1 LFVGKILPKLSL
13 PQRVPILYL
22 IISVL
27 MLVSVVPMYLYSRW
41 MVSNNRVRL
50 ITNERLLQ
58 NTITSSLSG
67 EITQRMQNLDSVLEN
82 MTSAIVI
89 NSGGDIGANK
99 VNSPE
104 LRALLE
110 RLVSSSNDLA
120 YATLLNTEGK
130 GQSVARVNPDE
141 FLQGELQ
148 RGFNAARD
156 SRKYTGQA
164 LTLGGGATRR
174 HTVVV
179 VTAPV
184 LAGGRFI
191 GMLGTAVDL
200 SFLTR
205 SLDNLSQAGLIT
217 YVVDREGR
225 LVVAPES
232 SHLPTGKDMSKLDIV
247 KSFEETGGK
256 AQVIATSEFTI
267 IEDKKEEEVLGTYS
281 AVPALGWAVIA
292 QKPKAEAYS
301 GVYDMQRTANLLA
314 LLMVFTSALVGI
326 LAARRITEPLQEL
339 TDTSRA
345 IAKGDFSQRVNL
357 KSRTEIGELAQ
368 TFNHMSGDLER
379 LVKDLKHAAEE
390 NRQLFLNSIQM
401 LAGAVDEKDP
411 YTRGHSD
418 RVTKYSVM
426 IAKELSLPA
435 DIVEKIRIAAQ
446 LHDVG
451 KIGIEDRILKK
462 PGALTPEEYEV
473 MKSHTVRGANILRSV
488 EQLREMIPGI
498 ELHHE
503 SMDGKGYPYGLKG
516 NEIPLSARIIAVADT
531 FDAMTTNR
539 PYQAAHEPEY
549 AVKIINTLGRNR
561 LDPKVVAALTK
572 IFERGDLRMHRAA
585 TVKEA
590 DVAAATPPPA
600 EPKAEAAVAGD

>member
-1 LFVGKILPKLSL
+1 
-13 PQRVPILYL
+13 
-22 IISVL
+22 
-27 MLVSVVPMYLYSRW
+27 
-41 MVSNNRVRL
+41 
-50 ITNERLLQ
+50 
-58 NTITSSLSG
+58 
-67 EITQRMQNLDSVLEN
+67 
-82 MTSAIVI
+82 
-89 NSGGDIGANK
+89 
-99 VNSPE
+99 
-104 LRALLE
+104 LLE

>member
-1 LFVGKILPKLSL
+1 MFVGKILPKLSL

-41 MVSNNRVRL
+41 MVQNNRDRL
-50 ITNERLLQ
+50 ITNERILQ

-179 VTAPV
+179 VTVPV

-200 SFLTR
+200 NFLTR
-205 SLDNLSQAGLIT
+205 SLDNLSQAGLLT

-225 LVVAPES
+225 MVVAPES

-256 AQVIATSEFTI
+256 AQVIATSEFTAV
-267 IEDKKEEEVLGTYS
+267 EDKEEKEMLGTYS

-292 QKPKAEAYS
+292 IKPKAEAYR
-301 GVYDMQRTANLLA
+301 GVYEMQSKANLLA

-326 LAARRITEPLQEL
+326 QAARRITGPLQEL

-426 IAKELSLPA
+426 IAKELGLAA
-435 DIVEKIRIAAQ
+435 DVVEKIRISAQ

-462 PGALTPEEYEV
+462 PGALTPEEYDV

-590 DVAAATPPPA
+590 DVAAAAPPPA

>member
-1 LFVGKILPKLSL
+1 MGKTLSKLSM

-27 MLVSVVPMYLYSRW
+27 MLVSVVPMYFYSRA
-41 MVSNNRVRL
+41 MVANSREKL

-58 NTITSSLSG
+58 STTTRALSD
-67 EITQRMQNLDSVLEN
+67 EITQRMGNLDSMLGN
-82 MTSAIVI
+82 MASAMVI
-89 NSGGDIGANK
+89 TSGGDVGANK

-110 RLVSSSNDLA
+110 RFVSSSTDLA
-120 YATLLNTEGK
+120 YATLLNTEAK
-130 GQSVARVNPDE
+130 GQSVGRVNPDE
-141 FLQGELQ
+141 FLQRELF

-156 SRKYTGQA
+156 GRSYTGQA
-164 LTLGGGATRR
+164 LSLGAGAQRR
-174 HTVVV
+174 TVVV
-179 VTAPV
+179 VTVPV

-205 SLDNLSQAGLIT
+205 SLDTLSQAGLLT

-225 LVVAPES
+225 MVMAPEAA
-232 SHLPTGKDMSKLDIV
+232 HLATGKDMSKLDIV

-256 AQVIATSEFTI
+256 AQVIETREFTVT
-267 IEDKKEEEVLGTYS
+267 EEKKDPIDMLGTYS
-281 AVPALGWAVIA
+281 PVPALGWAVIA
-292 QKPKAEAYS
+292 QKPKYEAYS
-301 GVYDMQRTANLLA
+301 GVYEMQKTANLLA

-326 LAARRITEPLQEL
+326 FAARRITEPLQEL
-339 TDTSRA
+339 TDTSQA
-345 IAKGDFSQRVNL
+345 IARGDFSQRVNL
-357 KSRTEIGELAQ
+357 KSRTEIGELAN
-368 TFNHMSGDLER
+368 TFNVMSGDLER

-390 NRQLFLNSIQM
+390 NRHLFLNSIQM

-411 YTRGHSD
+411 YTKGHSD
-418 RVTKYSVM
+418 RVTKYSVL
-426 IAKELSLPA
+426 IAKELTLPA
-435 DIVEKIRIAAQ
+435 EVVEKIRIAAQ

-516 NEIPLSARIIAVADT
+516 DDIPLSARIIAVADT

-572 IFERGDLRMHRAA
+572 IFERGDLRMHRSA
-585 TVKEA
+585 TVTEA
-590 DVAAATPPPA
+590 DVATA
-600 EPKAEAAVAGD
+600 EVETKREAAVAGD

>member
-1 LFVGKILPKLSL
+1 MDSKLGNMASA
-13 PQRVPILYL
+13 
-22 IISVL
+22 
-27 MLVSVVPMYLYSRW
+27 MVV
-41 MVSNNRVRL
+41 
-50 ITNERLLQ
+50 T
-58 NTITSSLSG
+58 
-67 EITQRMQNLDSVLEN
+67 
-82 MTSAIVI
+82 
-89 NSGGDIGANK
+89 SGGDIGANK
-99 VNSPE
+99 VNAPE

-110 RLVSSSNDLA
+110 RFVSSSNDLA

-130 GQSVARVNPDE
+130 GQSVGRITPDE
-141 FLQGELQ
+141 FLQSELF

-164 LTLGGGATRR
+164 LSLGAGAQRR
-174 HTVVV
+174 TVVV
-179 VTAPV
+179 VTVPV

-200 SFLTR
+200 SFLAR
-205 SLDNLSQAGLIT
+205 SLDTLSQGGLLT
-217 YVVDREGR
+217 YVVDRGGR
-225 LVVAPES
+225 MVMAPES
-232 SHLPTGKDMSKLDIV
+232 AHLATGKDMSKLEIV
-247 KSFEETGGK
+247 KSFEDTGGK
-256 AQVIATSEFTI
+256 AQVIETSEFTI
-267 IEDKKEEEVLGTYS
+267 SEEKKKVDMLGTYS
-281 AVPALGWAVIA
+281 PVPALGWAVIA
-292 QKPKAEAYS
+292 QKPKSEAYS
-301 GVYDMQRTANLLA
+301 GVYEMQRTANLLA
-314 LLMVFTSALVGI
+314 LLMVFTSALLGI

-339 TDTSRA
+339 TDTSQA
-345 IAKGDFSQRVNL
+345 IARGDFSQRVNL
-357 KSRTEIGELAQ
+357 KSRTEIGELAN
-368 TFNHMSGDLER
+368 TFNVMSGDLER

-390 NRQLFLNSIQM
+390 NRHLFLNSIQM

-418 RVTKYSVM
+418 RVTRYSVL

-435 DIVEKIRIAAQ
+435 DAVEKIRIAAQ

-516 NEIPLSARIIAVADT
+516 NDIPLSARIIAVADT

-572 IFERGDLRMHRAA
+572 IFERGDLRMHRSAA
-585 TVKEA
+585 VSEA
-590 DVAAATPPPA
+590 DVAAAVSEAKT
-600 EPKAEAAVAGD
+600 EAAIAGD

>member
-1 LFVGKILPKLSL
+1 VGKILPKLSL

-41 MVSNNRVRL
+41 MVQNNRDRL
-50 ITNERLLQ
+50 ITNERILQ

-67 EITQRMQNLDSVLEN
+67 EITQRVQNLDSVLEN

-156 SRKYTGQA
+156 ARKYTGQA

-179 VTAPV
+179 VTVPV

-200 SFLTR
+200 SFLTH
-205 SLDNLSQAGLIT
+205 SLDNLSQAGLLT
-217 YVVDREGR
+217 YAVDREGR
-225 LVVAPES
+225 MVVAPES

-256 AQVIATSEFTI
+256 AQVIATSEFTVV
-267 IEDKKEEEVLGTYS
+267 EGKEEKEMLGTYS

-292 QKPKAEAYS
+292 IKPKAEAYR
-301 GVYDMQRTANLLA
+301 GVYEMQSKANLLA
-314 LLMVFTSALVGI
+314 LLMVFTSALLGI
-326 LAARRITEPLQEL
+326 QAARRITGPLQEL

-426 IAKELSLPA
+426 IAKELGLPA
-435 DIVEKIRIAAQ
+435 ENVEKIRIAAQ

-590 DVAAATPPPA
+590 DVAAATPPSV
-600 EPKAEAAVAGD
+600 EPKTEAAVAGD